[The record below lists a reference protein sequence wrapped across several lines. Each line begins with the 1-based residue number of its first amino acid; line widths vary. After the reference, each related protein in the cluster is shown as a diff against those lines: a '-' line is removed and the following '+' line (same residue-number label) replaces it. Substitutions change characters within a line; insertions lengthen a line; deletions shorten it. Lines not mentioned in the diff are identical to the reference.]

1 MIIAVDAMGGDHAPH
16 EIVKGC
22 IAAQKELD
30 VEIFLVG
37 DKDTIEKEIQ
47 RYNGDLNKIH
57 IKHCTE
63 IVNNHD
69 KPVQAIRQKKDSSMV
84 VGLNMLKR
92 QEVDAF
98 ISAGNTGALLAGSL
112 FQIGRIK
119 GIDRPAIAVPYP
131 TKKGI
136 SLLVDAGANAE
147 CKAKNLLEF
156 AMMGKI
162 YAEKVLNMKETRVG
176 LVNIGSEEGKGT
188 EIVKKAYELLNNSE
202 LNFIGNIEAREL
214 PNGAADIIVCDGFV
228 GNVILKLTEGVAI
241 TIMRMLKNALEK
253 NLLSK
258 LGALLLMPTLRKFK
272 NELDYTEYGGALLLG
287 VNGAVIKA
295 HGSSNAKAIKNA
307 IVQAEKFVEQQIIQ
321 SIHTEMM
328 RIGDEKDGN

>member
-37 DKDTIEKEIQ
+37 DKDTIEKEIKK
-47 RYNGDLNKIH
+47 YNGDLNKIH

-131 TKKGI
+131 TRKGI

-162 YAEKVLNMKETRVG
+162 YAEKVLNVEETRVG

-241 TIMRMLKNALEK
+241 TIMTMLKNALEK

-272 NELDYTEYGGALLLG
+272 KELDYTEYGGALLLG

-295 HGSSNAKAIKNA
+295 HGSSNAKAVKNA